1 MALEKDEVKLFSN
14 WLKKSG
20 ANLVLDEK
28 VITKFPFRPDIV
40 VREADILRAYFI
52 RRSDTIPET
61 ILQRLSL
68 MQPIH
73 NEPCELY
80 VVFPKM
86 VSSTTHTLCSKYGV
100 GSLTKTKKAYKI
112 LSPGKLI
119 GAPPKSAPKPKIKMV
134 QTDLFFSSK
143 QILEERDVAKDLID
157 LVRNSMKKPVYAKLV
172 EDDQRYNEM
181 SKSNLKELIKLC
193 MNESDYTVCFLSD
206 EYRAI
211 VNWEVRHAL
220 ETLPID
226 RVIIFLK
233 SSKEAKKSWTDLLH
247 YIHLKYAIHGK
258 TVKYIEYIDTR
269 DFRSKF
275 HERLMLLI
283 SDIHKKM
290 GIPFI

>member
-1 MALEKDEVKLFSN
+1 
-14 WLKKSG
+14 
-20 ANLVLDEK
+20 
-28 VITKFPFRPDIV
+28 
-40 VREADILRAYFI
+40 
-52 RRSDTIPET
+52 
-61 ILQRLSL
+61 
-68 MQPIH
+68 
-73 NEPCELY
+73 
-80 VVFPKM
+80 
-86 VSSTTHTLCSKYGV
+86 
-100 GSLTKTKKAYKI
+100 
-112 LSPGKLI
+112 
-119 GAPPKSAPKPKIKMV
+119 
-134 QTDLFFSSK
+134 
-143 QILEERDVAKDLID
+143 
-157 LVRNSMKKPVYAKLV
+157 
-172 EDDQRYNEM
+172 M